1 MRSYLVELYHPR
13 PVDGG
18 SAAAASR
25 ARAEAAAVARAATRV
40 RYVRS
45 LFLLADETCFHEF
58 EAPSADVLERAAQRV
73 GLHYD
78 RIVEAVARPDERTE
92 DP

>member
-13 PVDGG
+13 PVGEG
-18 SAAAASR
+18 FAAAASR
-25 ARAEAAAVARAATRV
+25 ARAEAAAVACAARRV

-45 LFLLADETCFHEF
+45 LFLPTDETCFHEF
-58 EAPSADVLERAAQRV
+58 EAPSAEVLERAARRV
-73 GLHYD
+73 GLPYD
-78 RIVEAVARPDERTE
+78 RIVEAVETPE